1 MSLAIS
7 LHYYCCLF
15 LTSQPAVK
23 FWVSSHLQARMWQQE
38 AVDVGETVLDM
49 ISHILQLFMLIMF
62 NLHRHTQ

>member
-1 MSLAIS
+1 MSLVIS
-7 LHYYCCLF
+7 LHYYCCLV